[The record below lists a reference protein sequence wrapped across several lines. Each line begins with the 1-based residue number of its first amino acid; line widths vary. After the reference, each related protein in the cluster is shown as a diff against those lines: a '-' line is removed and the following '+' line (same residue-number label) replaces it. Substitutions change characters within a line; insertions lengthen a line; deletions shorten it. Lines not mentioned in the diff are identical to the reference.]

1 MYESALGNIRNLSP
15 NSDFKIFV
23 NVEIL
28 IKVTSVYNLRST
40 TSFIIDN
47 HR

>member
-15 NSDFKIFV
+15 NSDFKIR
-23 NVEIL
+23 
-28 IKVTSVYNLRST
+28 VTSVYNLRST